1 MATAWKKTKKC
12 KYAKNKEFNAAHH
25 GDFTPDLG
33 DFTPNVNTTVGNA
46 TLAPL
51 NATKRWEELVSLT
64 RSTNSGEVSA
74 GTALLRG
81 G

>member
-1 MATAWKKTKKC
+1 M
-12 KYAKNKEFNAAHH
+12 
-25 GDFTPDLG
+25 
-33 DFTPNVNTTVGNA
+33 VNTTVGNA

-51 NATKRWEELVSLT
+51 NATKRWEELGSLT
-64 RSTNSGEVSA
+64 KSTNSGEVSA